1 MKKHEELSNPKS
13 CLSKA
18 AHDEPL
24 FILRATDKSA
34 PVAIRAW
41 IEERIASGQNTRSDE
56 KMISAAA
63 LAEEMEAYS
72 KA

>member
-1 MKKHEELSNPKS
+1 MKKHEELSDPKS

-18 AHDEPL
+18 NYDEPL
-24 FILRATDKSA
+24 FILRATDKAA

-56 KMISAAA
+56 KMISAAE
-63 LAEEMEAYS
+63 LATEMEAYH
-72 KA
+72 K